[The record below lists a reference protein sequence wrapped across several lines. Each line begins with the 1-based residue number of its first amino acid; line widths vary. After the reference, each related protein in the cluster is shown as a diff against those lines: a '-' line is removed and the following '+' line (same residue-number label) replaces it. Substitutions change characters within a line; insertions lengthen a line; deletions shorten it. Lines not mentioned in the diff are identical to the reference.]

1 MTWEVLT
8 LEPLVDLVR
17 GAGVV
22 LLVVLVAAVILR
34 MVLAA
39 RWRSAA
45 DHDQR
50 PDPSAIP
57 HRPTKLGVATL
68 RTVAESHS
76 DPGLQGTFSLAHVP
90 RSSSNSTP
98 SRRAHPKR

>member
-39 RWRSAA
+39 RWRSG
-45 DHDQR
+45 R
-50 PDPSAIP
+50 
-57 HRPTKLGVATL
+57 
-68 RTVAESHS
+68 
-76 DPGLQGTFSLAHVP
+76 
-90 RSSSNSTP
+90 
-98 SRRAHPKR
+98 